1 MRVLDP
7 SLKTIIHIPNVNSKE
22 STKIGK
28 HLEVE
33 HIMDELGT
41 WKGVDDETGFHL
53 VEITTEFGNKS
64 TLKVADLVDDSDVA
78 TFQSINSTQRSK
90 ATF

>member
-1 MRVLDP
+1 MKVLDP
-7 SLKTIIHIPNVNSKE
+7 DLKTIIHIPNVNSRE

-33 HIMDELGT
+33 HIMDAMGT

-53 VEITTEFGNKS
+53 IEITTEMGNKRIFKS
-64 TLKVADLVDDSDVA
+64 
-78 TFQSINSTQRSK
+78 R
-90 ATF
+90 